1 MKSDFLRVEF
11 NFGSFNIQG
20 GASNKIGIKE
30 ITELI
35 NSCDLFALQET
46 WLLPGESVKLTD
58 YNTFKSN
65 RKPKKKAKRGV
76 DGVLIFYKS
85 KYRKGISRQ
94 QSLMEKDVIW
104 VRLDKTFFGLNRDIF
119 VAAAYRPPR
128 ESTVGT
134 FYSKLEK
141 DITKYSSKGDII
153 LIGDFNSRIGQ
164 LDQTISHIYIDELD
178 NMNSRQL
185 FLGDK
190 RTSQDTTTN
199 KKGKDFLDLCNKSQ
213 LVILNGRKLGDIS
226 GKYTCHKYNG
236 SSVVDFIATSYNL
249 YSKVKYFKVLEP
261 VWFSDHCPLACSI
274 EVRVHRN
281 EAEIE
286 NEYSSLQELPT
297 KYKWEEEG
305 ARLFQHKVEKTL
317 LKEVGK
323 LDLTTPDAVA
333 KKYEEILINFAKE
346 SLKICKHKIPDNSNR
361 AKWMNKECFKEQK
374 AFKFAKNEFMG
385 DPHNINRR
393 QKFLNQKKKY
403 KKLLYLTKKSVAEKD
418 MRRIGELAT
427 KSPNLFWRNIK
438 HLMKNTQ
445 SQTNNYISPK
455 GWEAYFKKLLN
466 KTKLNKLEQ
475 TRPGESGPLDF
486 KFTSDEIIQQI
497 KQLKT
502 NKSASTSVVNEMLKC
517 NPEIIAKS
525 LVAIFNFVL
534 KERIYPKIW
543 NISHISPLFKAGAPT
558 EASNYR
564 GICVGNAIGKLF
576 NKCINKRIE
585 DFLRKHKT
593 IPDNSMGFKR
603 KIQTEH
609 AMHTLHTVNSKYKK
623 LNKKLYTIF
632 IDFSKFYDT
641 ITHDLLFSKL
651 ERIGI
656 FGNVLCLLKSMYR
669 GLQYNIKLH
678 YYGKYGL
685 TEPFTANIGLKQGCP
700 LSPTLANIFLHDI
713 HKGLRMEDISLDNI
727 FFNSIA
733 WADDLVF
740 FSLSREGINKQL
752 AHLEKYCRE
761 WRLKVNIDKT
771 KCIIFSS
778 TNVAYDR
785 TDNFIFNG
793 DIINFVSYYKY
804 LGIEFQQN
812 GKFTLAIENRI
823 AKANAALFA
832 IKRLCSSGNFEYPS
846 NEMLMTLFKAKII
859 PILTYGSS
867 VWGPKSNNTVCGK
880 RNSNFKS
887 TESLMK
893 HLELLNIKPK
903 IVKTNE
909 EVIKITLDNF
919 SAKQKLLAVSNRLG
933 MDVVVSPYNELNTI
947 HQNIERFYLSFMKTT
962 LGVKKSCP
970 SDNIRFELGAYPI
983 FTKII
988 PKALKFYTTMKD
1000 CSYNNLIRAS
1010 FVTSKSIRNCWGQGI
1025 HFFLNQIGLQG
1036 LWNGNSTLSSL
1047 AINRISKRSCR
1058 NLHIDFL
1065 KQNTS
1070 HKFDFLRREMIDE
1083 YKMRPYLKKII
1094 NPKYRST
1101 LTKLRT
1107 HSHCLLEET
1116 HSFLETAPTCTN
1128 CNSGKN
1134 ETPFHFLLEC
1144 SNEVLASLRSS
1155 YIERLGI
1162 NESNT
1167 QEYFTRL
1174 MRGQI
1179 DSKDINT
1186 VYKTINAMY
1195 TKRQTNELT
1204 NT

>member
-1 MKSDFLRVEF
+1 MV
-11 NFGSFNIQG
+11 
-20 GASNKIGIKE
+20 
-30 ITELI
+30 
-35 NSCDLFALQET
+35 
-46 WLLPGESVKLTD
+46 
-58 YNTFKSN
+58 
-65 RKPKKKAKRGV
+65 
-76 DGVLIFYKS
+76 FYKS
-85 KYRKGISRQ
+85 KYRKGITRQ

-104 VRLDKTFFGLNRDIF
+104 VRLDKTFFGLSRDNF

-128 ESTVGT
+128 QSPLGT

-164 LDQTISHIYIDELD
+164 LEQSISHIYIDERD
-178 NMNSRQL
+178 DMNSRQL
-185 FLGDK
+185 FLKDK

-199 KKGKDFLDLCNKSQ
+199 KKGKDFLELCNKSQ

-249 YSKVKYFKVLEP
+249 YSKIKYFKVLEP
-261 VWFSDHCPLACSI
+261 VWFSDHCPLTCSI

-286 NEYSSLQELPT
+286 SEYSSLKELPT

-305 ARLFQHKVEKTL
+305 ARLFQEKVDRTL
-317 LKEVGK
+317 LKEVSK
-323 LDLTTPDAVA
+323 VELTTPDAVVEE
-333 KKYEEILINFAKE
+333 YEEMLVKYANE
-346 SLKICKHKIPDNSNR
+346 SLKICKNKKSDHSNR
-361 AKWMNKECFKEQK
+361 AKWMNQECFKEQK

-385 DPHNINRR
+385 DPRNINRR
-393 QKFLNQKKKY
+393 QKYLNQKKKY

-455 GWEAYFKKLLN
+455 GWVAYFKKLLN
-466 KTKLNKLEQ
+466 NPKPSNLEQ
-475 TRPGESGPLDF
+475 IHSGKSGPLDF
-486 KFTSDEIIQQI
+486 KFTTDEIVEQI
-497 KQLKT
+497 KRLKT
-502 NKSASTSVVNEMLKC
+502 NKSASTSIVNEMLKC
-517 NPEIIAKS
+517 SPDTIAKS
-525 LVAIFNFVL
+525 LVEIFNFVL
-534 KERIYPKIW
+534 KERVYPKIW

-558 EASNYR
+558 EANNYR

-585 DFLRKHKT
+585 DFLRNQKT
-593 IPDNSMGFKR
+593 IPDNSMGFRR

-609 AMHTLHTVNSKYKK
+609 AMHTLHTVNSKYKR

-632 IDFSKFYDT
+632 IDFSNFYDT
-641 ITHDLLFSKL
+641 ITHDLLFLKL

-656 FGNVLCLLKSMYR
+656 FGNVLCILKSMYK
-669 GLQYNIKLH
+669 GLQYNVKLH

-713 HKGLRMEDISLDNI
+713 HKGLRMEDISLGKI

-752 AHLEKYCRE
+752 AHLERYCRE
-761 WRLKVNIDKT
+761 WRLRVNIDKT

-867 VWGPKSNNTVCGK
+867 IWGPKSNNTVCGR

-887 TESLMK
+887 TESLIK

-903 IVKTNE
+903 VLKINE
-909 EVIKITLDNF
+909 EIIKITLENF
-919 SAKQKLLAVSNRLG
+919 SEKQKLLAVSNRLG
-933 MDVVVSPYNELNTI
+933 MNVVLSPYSELNTI
-947 HQNIERFYLSFMKTT
+947 HQNVERFYLSFMKTT
-962 LGVKKSCP
+962 LGVKKSCS

-988 PKALKFYTTMKD
+988 PKALKFYITMKD
-1000 CSYNNLIRAS
+1000 CSYNDLILAS
-1010 FVTSKSIRNCWGQGI
+1010 FVTSKAIQNCWGQGI
-1025 HFFLNQIGLQG
+1025 HFFLNQIGMQG
-1036 LWNGNSTLSSL
+1036 LWNGNATLSPL
-1047 AINRISKRSCR
+1047 AINRISKRSYR

-1065 KQNTS
+1065 KCS
-1070 HKFDFLRREMIDE
+1070 MSRKFDFLRQEMMEE
-1083 YKMRPYLKKII
+1083 YKMRPYLSEIT

-1116 HSFLETAPTCTN
+1116 HSFLETLPTCVN
-1128 CNSGKN
+1128 CSSGKN

-1155 YIERLGI
+1155 FIERLGI
-1162 NESNT
+1162 DESNS
-1167 QEYFTRL
+1167 QEYFNRL
-1174 MRGQI
+1174 MRAQI
-1179 DSKDINT
+1179 DSKDINM
-1186 VYKTINAMY
+1186 VYKTIHAMY
-1195 TKRQTNELT
+1195 TKRQANELT
-1204 NT
+1204 NDT